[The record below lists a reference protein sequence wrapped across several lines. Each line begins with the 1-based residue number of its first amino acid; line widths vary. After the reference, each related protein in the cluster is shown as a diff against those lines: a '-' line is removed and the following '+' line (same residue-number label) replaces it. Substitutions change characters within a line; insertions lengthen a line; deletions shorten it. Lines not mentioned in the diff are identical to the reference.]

1 LSQSP
6 TLEESIAFARQVL
19 AAKPGEVVNVGHTFN
34 YFNRKL
40 RNFPKSQQI
49 KKQSPEKIIYTN
61 PGQARSLELYQK
73 LQDYRAGNFPQHNSH
88 GDFHT
93 NLEVLPSI
101 SLEVYSDLHT
111 VNNLLEY
118 EFEEQQA
125 VLTKKKIAKI
135 GKQFA
140 NLSSECFM
148 QMMCLHDVKDKRD
161 FNVWVKRGP
170 IGFFSDPNISHQ
182 NSQEGEEV
190 VIAYI
195 NQARG
200 LIQFI
205 QTITRNIYG
214 DIIDLK
220 HIVYELGIPIVIN
233 QSTFDKFGNLRN
245 IAHVGITGNAQNGF
259 INSLERF
266 DDGTVLWTSSE
277 KDSQDIYLTGSAALK
292 FDGEVVLVDGG
303 DRRMSEFSAR
313 NLGAE
318 GIHPRTL
325 SWTGRYS
332 PEGCLKEVDDKF
344 IVRREY
350 KSAVRK
356 QVYQIV
362 DGACIPGPEPI
373 FNIF

>member
-1 LSQSP
+1 MSQSS
-6 TLEESIAFARQVL
+6 TLEQSIEFARQVL
-19 AAKPGEVVNVGHTFN
+19 AAKPGEVVNVGHSFN
-34 YFNRKL
+34 YFNRHRRSFK
-40 RNFPKSQQI
+40 NSSE
-49 KKQSPEKIIYTN
+49 KKQAPDKVIYTN
-61 PGQARSLELYQK
+61 PGQARSLQLYQK
-73 LQDYRAGNFPQHNSH
+73 AFEYRAGNIPQHNSQ

-101 SLEVYSDLHT
+101 SLEVYANLHT
-111 VNNLLEY
+111 VANLIEND
-118 EFEEQQA
+118 FEEHNA

-140 NLSSECFM
+140 NLSPECFL
-148 QMMCLHDVKDKRD
+148 QMMCLHDSKDKRD
-161 FNVWVKRGP
+161 FKVWVKRGS
-170 IGFFSDPNISHQ
+170 IGFFTDPNISHQ
-182 NSQEGEEV
+182 KSLEGEEL

-195 NQARG
+195 NQNRG
-200 LIQFI
+200 TIQFI

-220 HIVYELGIPIVIN
+220 HVVYELGIPIVIN

-245 IAHVGITGNAQNGF
+245 VAHVGVTGSTQNGF

-266 DDGTVLWTSSE
+266 DDGTVIWTSSE
-277 KDSQDIYLTGSAALK
+277 AIKNKYTTGSAALK
-292 FDGEVVLVDGG
+292 TDGSVILLEGG
-303 DRRMSEFSAR
+303 DQKMSEFSAR

-325 SWTGRYS
+325 SWSGKYS
-332 PEGCLKEVDDKF
+332 PDACLSEIEDKF

-356 QVYQIV
+356 QVYQII

>member
-6 TLEESIAFARQVL
+6 TLEQSIEFARQVL
-19 AAKPGEVVNVGHTFN
+19 AANPGDIVKVGHSFN
-34 YFNRKL
+34 YFNKQRRSFK
-40 RNFPKSQQI
+40 NSDE
-49 KKQSPEKIIYTN
+49 KKQVPEKVIYTN
-61 PGQARSLELYQK
+61 PGQARSLKLYQK
-73 LQDYRAGNFPQHNSH
+73 DFEYRVGNFPQHNSA
-88 GDFHT
+88 GDFHE
-93 NLEVLPSI
+93 NLEILPSI
-101 SLEVYSDLHT
+101 SLEVFSDLHT
-111 VNNLLEY
+111 VSNLLER
-118 EFEEQQA
+118 EFEEQNA
-125 VLTKKKIAKI
+125 VLTKKKISKI

-140 NLSSECFM
+140 NLSSECFL
-148 QMMCLHDVKDKRD
+148 QMMCLHDSKDKRD
-161 FNVWVKRGP
+161 FKIWVKRGP
-170 IGFFSDPNISHQ
+170 IGFFTSPNISHQ
-182 NSQEGEEV
+182 QSFEGEEI

-195 NQARG
+195 NQSRG
-200 LIQFI
+200 TIQFI
-205 QTITRNIYG
+205 QTITKNIYG

-220 HIVYELGIPIVIN
+220 HVVYELGIPIVIN

-245 IAHVGITGNAQNGF
+245 IAHVGVTGSTKNGF

-277 KDSQDIYLTGSAALK
+277 LVKGCYHSGSSALK
-292 FDGEVVLVDGG
+292 IDGSVILLDGG
-303 DRRMSEFSAR
+303 NKKLSEFSAR

-325 SWTGRYS
+325 SWSGKYS
-332 PEGCLKEVDDKF
+332 PDACLREIDDKF

-356 QVYQIV
+356 QVYQII